1 MTSHDVLSVEPALLT
16 WADPFYPDGV
26 LPQSVRAALR
36 KQLDEP
42 AIVHYTDADGSP
54 SLRAAIARWFTRS
67 THVPCDADHVI
78 VTAGSTTALYF
89 AMSVLLHPGDEV
101 IVTDPGFPDYVSD
114 CRRLGLIARGLPLLA
129 EDGYQIREP
138 ALESVISERTRA
150 IVLANPLN
158 PMTTVLD
165 RVSCETIATV
175 AARHDLLVINDE
187 AFADHVFGAG
197 AAGTLD
203 ASRISAGERP
213 FVSLAS
219 MPQLRSRCLTVRSLS
234 KGYGLSGLRIGALI
248 GASGHAATSSGYS
261 TDLIAQLRPLVED
274 QLGAP
279 PTFAQIAA
287 EAALDD
293 ESLLPS
299 IRAEFTARAALVR
312 EILGAVD
319 GVRVTPIDS
328 GFLSWI
334 DVSAFGG
341 GDVVARALREQAGI
355 AVQPGSHYVLCGAL
369 SDVAGTVVADDHNDH
384 AASATR
390 AGENA
395 ATDVA
400 ASAIARAER
409 EAAGFIRISQGAYRD
424 RDRLAAV
431 LRRLAATLASLR

>member
-129 EDGYQIREP
+129 ADGYQIREA

-187 AFADHVFGAG
+187 AFADHVFGD
-197 AAGTLD
+197 AAGE
-203 ASRISAGERP
+203 ERP

-248 GASGHAATSSGYS
+248 GVSGHVATSSGYS

-319 GVRVTPIDS
+319 GVRVMPIDS

-334 DVSAFGG
+334 DVAAFGG
-341 GDVVARALREQAGI
+341 GDVVARVLRERAGI

-369 SDVAGTVVADDHNDH
+369 SDVAGTVVTDDHNDH
-384 AASATR
+384 AASSTR

-424 RDRLAAV
+424 RDRLAAI
-431 LRRLAATLASLR
+431 LRRLAATLVSLR

>member
-1 MTSHDVLSVEPALLT
+1 MRV
-16 WADPFYPDGV
+16 
-26 LPQSVRAALR
+26 
-36 KQLDEP
+36 
-42 AIVHYTDADGSP
+42 
-54 SLRAAIARWFTRS
+54 
-67 THVPCDADHVI
+67 
-78 VTAGSTTALYF
+78 AG
-89 AMSVLLHPGDEV
+89 
-101 IVTDPGFPDYVSD
+101 
-114 CRRLGLIARGLPLLA
+114 
-129 EDGYQIREP
+129 
-138 ALESVISERTRA
+138 ERTRA

-175 AARHDLLVINDE
+175 VARHDLLVINDE

-203 ASRISAGERP
+203 ASRIAAGERP

-248 GASGHAATSSGYS
+248 GASGHAATSPGYS

-299 IRAEFTARAALVR
+299 IRAEFTARVALVR

-319 GVRVTPIDS
+319 GVRVMPIDS

-334 DVSAFGG
+334 DVAAFGG
-341 GDVVARALREQAGI
+341 GDVVARALRERAGI
-355 AVQPGSHYVLCGAL
+355 AVQPGSHYVLGDAL
-369 SDVAGTVVADDHNDH
+369 SGAVADTMTDDHDGC
-384 AASATR
+384 ASAVSCESED
-390 AGENA
+390 AD
-395 ATDVA
+395 DVQ
-400 ASAIARAER
+400 SAIARAER

-424 RDRLAAV
+424 RDRLAAI